1 MMSAAIWSRPDLA
14 GVALAL
20 ADVVTAV
27 ATGQLTPEEGQAV
40 AAMLEVQRRG
50 IELADHERRLKA
62 LEARTREVERWATG
76 PGSVL
81 ERRLAP
87 ANAMP
92 TLIRIT
98 GSLPDAAPVRATVD
112 YHELEREPDE
122 TLRTFEARVLAAART
137 VGRQIVV
144 IGGLRDQ

>member
-62 LEARTREVERWATG
+62 LEARTREVER
-76 PGSVL
+76 
-81 ERRLAP
+81 
-87 ANAMP
+87 
-92 TLIRIT
+92 
-98 GSLPDAAPVRATVD
+98 
-112 YHELEREPDE
+112 
-122 TLRTFEARVLAAART
+122 
-137 VGRQIVV
+137 
-144 IGGLRDQ
+144 

>member
-27 ATGQLTPEEGQAV
+27 ATGQLTPEEGQTV

-62 LEARTREVERWATG
+62 LEARTREVER
-76 PGSVL
+76 
-81 ERRLAP
+81 
-87 ANAMP
+87 
-92 TLIRIT
+92 
-98 GSLPDAAPVRATVD
+98 
-112 YHELEREPDE
+112 
-122 TLRTFEARVLAAART
+122 
-137 VGRQIVV
+137 
-144 IGGLRDQ
+144 

>member
-62 LEARTREVERWATG
+62 LEALTREVER
-76 PGSVL
+76 
-81 ERRLAP
+81 
-87 ANAMP
+87 
-92 TLIRIT
+92 
-98 GSLPDAAPVRATVD
+98 
-112 YHELEREPDE
+112 
-122 TLRTFEARVLAAART
+122 
-137 VGRQIVV
+137 
-144 IGGLRDQ
+144 